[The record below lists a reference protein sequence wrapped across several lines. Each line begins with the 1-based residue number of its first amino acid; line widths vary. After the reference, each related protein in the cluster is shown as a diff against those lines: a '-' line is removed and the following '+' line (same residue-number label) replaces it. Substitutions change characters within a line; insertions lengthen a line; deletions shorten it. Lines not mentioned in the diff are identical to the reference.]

1 MRPYQRIDQVVNAD
15 RLLDL
20 FLSANQ
26 LKRVARTGWVMR
38 GVADA
43 ESVSDHSYG
52 VAFVALTL
60 ASFVEEDVD
69 TTKLLTLALIH
80 DLPEAIL
87 GDIPAPAGEYLPS
100 DAKER
105 AEGSVLATL
114 LEGLPQLRDWRTWWR
129 EYEEQTTVE
138 ARLVRDADQLDL
150 LLQAFVYEQTTGNRW
165 LEEFWRETT
174 SDIFAYGATRRV
186 FDVLRETRGRRD
198 EGR

>member
-1 MRPYQRIDQVVNAD
+1 MVNAD

-60 ASFVEEDVD
+60 ARFVEEDVD

-87 GDIPAPAGEYLPS
+87 SDIPSPAGEYLPD
-100 DAKER
+100 DAKEQ
-105 AEGSVLATL
+105 AEDGVLATL
-114 LEGLPQLRDWRTWWR
+114 LEGLPQLGDWRAWWR

-138 ARLVRDADQLDL
+138 ARLVRDADRLDL

-165 LEEFWRETT
+165 LKEFWRETT
-174 SDIFAYGATRRV
+174 IDVFACDVTRRV
-186 FDVLRETRGRRD
+186 FEVLRETRGRRAD
-198 EGR
+198 NR

>member
-1 MRPYQRIDQVVNAD
+1 VRPYQRIDQVVNAD

-174 SDIFAYGATRRV
+174 SDIFSYGATRRV

>member
-1 MRPYQRIDQVVNAD
+1 VRPYQRIDQVVNAD